1 MLQTYLLVSIF
12 IKEDHLDPPLNII
25 CPTTRNIFLFL
36 EEIFIA
42 MLKIKLLLIVCC
54 FGTTALF
61 AQRNINWAPDGT
73 SYYRVTGEGIVKAD
87 PKTDAESVLIS
98 KTLLTPAGSSNA
110 LRPQSFE
117 FSTDRTRVLL
127 FTNTAKVWRY
137 NTRGD
142 YWVLNTT
149 NNELKKLGQGLPER
163 SLMFAKFSPDNKF
176 VAYVSGNNLYVE
188 DIATSTVRKL
198 TSDGSRKLINGT
210 FDWAYEEEFGCRDGF
225 RWSPDSKQI
234 AFWQVDATKI
244 RDYYMLNTTDSP
256 YSKVIPVEYPKVGE
270 SPSPARIGVVTLNGG
285 VIRWMKIE
293 GDPQQHYITRMEWT
307 NPNEL
312 IVQQLDRKQ
321 QESRLMYCRT
331 TDGNATTFWAES
343 DDAWVD
349 LNPAEFTGE
358 PGGWKW
364 VNKGMEF
371 LWVSEKDG
379 WRHIYRISKDGKT
392 ITPITKGNYDIGK
405 ILAVDEPGNYVYF
418 TASPNNATQLYM
430 YRVRLNNPKD
440 EPELVTPA
448 ALKGTHNYQVSPNG
462 KMARHSFS
470 SYNTPPVTE
479 WVSLPDHKPL
489 QAAKSI
495 EKNIKKDESVN
506 IEYTQVVTEDNIK
519 LDVWINKPKNF
530 DASKK
535 YPVVLYVYGEPAAT
549 ITDDSYGNQS
559 NFLYNGDM
567 SADGYVQVGIDN
579 RGTPALKGAAWR
591 KSIYRKIGDVNIK
604 DMAMGMKKVLE
615 LPYMDKSRVAVW
627 GWSGGGSS
635 TLHLLFRYPEI
646 FQTGISIAAVANQL
660 FYDNIYQ
667 ERYMGLPQ
675 ENMQDFVNGSPL
687 TYAKGLKG
695 NLLYIHGTGDDNV
708 HYDNA
713 EVLINEL
720 VKNNKQFQF
729 MAYPNRTHSINE
741 GAGTSQHLSNLYTE
755 YLKKNCPPGGR

>member
-1 MLQTYLLVSIF
+1 MV
-12 IKEDHLDPPLNII
+12 
-25 CPTTRNIFLFL
+25 
-36 EEIFIA
+36 
-42 MLKIKLLLIVCC
+42 KIKLLLVFFC
-54 FGTTALF
+54 FGTMLVS
-61 AQRNINWAPDGT
+61 AQSRPLVWTPDGLG
-73 SYYRVTGEGIVKAD
+73 YYKTTGEGIVRVD
-87 PKTDAESVLIS
+87 PKTETESVVVS
-98 KTLLTPAGSSNA
+98 KTLLTPAGAATA
-110 LRPQSFE
+110 LNPQSFE
-117 FSTDRTRVLL
+117 YSTDRTKIIL

-142 YWVLNTT
+142 YWVLNTA
-149 NNELKKLGQGLPER
+149 NGQLKKLGQGLADR
-163 SLMFAKFSPDNKF
+163 SLMFAKFSPDNKY

-188 DIATSTVRKL
+188 DINTSLVRKL
-198 TSDGSRKLINGT
+198 TNDGTRKLINGT
-210 FDWAYEEEFGCRDGF
+210 FDWVYEEEFGCRDGF

-244 RDYYMLNTTDSP
+244 RDYYMLNTTDSN

-270 SPSPARIGVVTLNGG
+270 APSPAKIGVITLNGG

-331 TDGNATTFWAES
+331 GDGNTSTFWAES

-364 VNKGMEF
+364 INKGQEF

-379 WRHIYRISKDGKT
+379 WRHIYRISRDGKT
-392 ITPITKGNYDIGK
+392 VTPITKGNYDIGK
-405 ILAVDEPGNYVYF
+405 ILAVDEAGNYVYF
-418 TASPNNATQLYM
+418 TASPSNATQLYM
-430 YRVRLNNPKD
+430 YRVRINNPKD
-440 EPELVTPA
+440 DPELVTPA
-448 ALKGTHNYQVSPNG
+448 ALKGTHNYSVSPNG
-462 KMARHSFS
+462 KIARHVFS
-470 SYNTPPVTE
+470 NYNTPHVTE

-489 QAAKSI
+489 QASKSI
-495 EKNIKKDESVN
+495 EKNIKKDASVN
-506 IEYTQVVTEDNIK
+506 VEYVKLTTEDNTQ
-519 LDVWINKPKNF
+519 LDAWINKPNNF
-530 DASKK
+530 DPNKK

-549 ITDDSYGNQS
+549 VTDDSYQNHS

-567 SADGYVQVGIDN
+567 PADGYIQVAIDN

-591 KSIYRKIGDVNIK
+591 KSIYRKVGDINIK
-604 DMAMGMKKVLE
+604 DMAMGMKKLLE

-675 ENMQDFVNGSPL
+675 ENRQDFINGSPI
-687 TYAKGLKG
+687 TYAKNLKG

-708 HYDNA
+708 HYSNA

-741 GAGTSQHLSNLYTE
+741 GQGTSQHLSTLYTE
-755 YLKKNCPPGGR
+755 FLRKNCPPGGR